1 MTVTRHSGLSRARH
15 RIVSLTRPL
24 VLGAALVAG
33 LTPAA
38 APSAAPAPLVLV
50 DVAVERDDGQLVTG
64 LTREDFEIR
73 SGGATR
79 PIESFA
85 SGSELPLSLVVLFD
99 ISASMDSML
108 KRNVIRSGVEKGFV
122 DRLTPRDRVHIGW
135 FGRQIAIGPPISGN
149 PRALVASVRK
159 ALDPRDADRLG
170 PSPIWDA
177 VDTAV
182 TTLAKADG
190 RRAVLLVTDGRGTGN
205 RHSPEEVAARAALS
219 GVAVSVLGEDFEMTL
234 RQDGSTGVRVRPG
247 VALRYIANATG
258 GLYVSDDGA
267 APAPGPL
274 LVRLLDDLH
283 GRYTLGFAPAVR
295 DGKTHTLDIKVH
307 RPGVTLRARRT
318 YVAPAGPY

>member
-1 MTVTRHSGLSRARH
+1 MTFTRYVCPPRVRQTVARLVRSLS
-15 RIVSLTRPL
+15 
-24 VLGAALVAG
+24 LGASLALG
-33 LTPAA
+33 LALAA
-38 APSAAPAPLVLV
+38 APSAQRAPLVLV
-50 DVAVERDDGQLVTG
+50 DVAVEGANGQIVTG
-64 LTREDFEIR
+64 LTRDDFEI
-73 SGGATR
+73 STGGSTR

-85 SGSELPLSLVVLFD
+85 SGRELPLSLVVLFD
-99 ISASMDSML
+99 ISASMDSTL

-122 DRLTPRDRVHIGW
+122 DRLAPRDRVHVGA
-135 FGRQIAIGPPISGN
+135 FGKQISIGPPIAGN
-149 PRALVASVRK
+149 PRALIAAVRR

-177 VDTAV
+177 VDSAV
-182 TTLAKADG
+182 TALAQADG

-205 RHSPEEVAARAALS
+205 RHSPEDVAARAALS

-234 RQDGSTGVRVRPG
+234 RQDGNTGVRVRPG

-258 GLYVSDDGA
+258 GMYVSDDGA

-283 GRYTLGFAPAVR
+283 GRYTLGFASAVR
-295 DGKTHTLDIKVH
+295 DGKAHRLDIKVN

-318 YVAPAGPY
+318 FVAPAEP

>member
-1 MTVTRHSGLSRARH
+1 MTVIRHFCPSRARR
-15 RIVSLTRPL
+15 RISCLARPL
-24 VLGAALVAG
+24 ALGAALVLG
-33 LTPAA
+33 LML
-38 APSAAPAPLVLV
+38 SAAQSAGRAPLVFV
-50 DVAVERDDGQLVTG
+50 DVAVEGANGQIVTG
-64 LTREDFEIR
+64 LTRDDFEI
-73 SGGATR
+73 STGGSAR

-99 ISASMDSML
+99 ISASMDSTL

-122 DRLTPRDRVHIGW
+122 DRLAPRDRVHVGW
-135 FGRQIAIGPPISGN
+135 FGKQISIGPPIMGN
-149 PRALVASVRK
+149 PRALIAAVRR

-177 VDTAV
+177 VDSAV
-182 TTLAKADG
+182 TALAQADG

-205 RHSPEEVAARAALS
+205 RHSPEDVAAHAALS

-234 RQDGSTGVRVRPG
+234 RQDGNTGVRVRPG
-247 VALRYIANATG
+247 VALQYIASTTG
-258 GLYVSDDGA
+258 GLYVSDEGA

-283 GRYTLGFAPAVR
+283 GRYTLGFAPAVL
-295 DGKTHTLDIKVH
+295 DGKAHTLDIKVN

-318 YVAPAGPY
+318 YVAPAQP

>member
-1 MTVTRHSGLSRARH
+1 MTVMRHLSPRRARH
-15 RIVSLTRPL
+15 RLSCVGRALAVSVAL
-24 VLGAALVAG
+24 VVGLALGAAS
-33 LTPAA
+33 
-38 APSAAPAPLVLV
+38 SAERAPLVLV
-50 DVAVERDDGQLVTG
+50 DVAVEGGDGQLVTG
-64 LTREDFEIR
+64 LTREDFEI
-73 SGGATR
+73 STGGAAR

-85 SGSELPLSLVVLFD
+85 SGSELPLTLAVLFD
-99 ISASMDSML
+99 ISASMDSTL

-122 DRLTPRDRVHIGW
+122 DRLAPRDRVHIGW
-135 FGRQIAIGPPISGN
+135 FGRQIVIGPPIAAN
-149 PRALVASVRK
+149 PRALIAAVRR

-177 VDTAV
+177 VDAAV
-182 TTLAKADG
+182 AALAQADG

-205 RHSPEEVAARAALS
+205 RHSPEEVALRAALS

-234 RQDGSTGVRVRPG
+234 RQDGNTGVRVRPG
-247 VALRYIANATG
+247 VALRYIASATG

-283 GRYTLGFAPAVR
+283 GRYTLGFAPTVR
-295 DGKTHTLDIKVH
+295 DGKAHTLDIKVT

-318 YVAPAGPY
+318 YVAPSGP